1 VIDALVARLKALN
14 IHLSSKDG
22 KLVVDA
28 PRGSLTPELRE
39 ELAAHRDQLIQHVLA
54 PAASI
59 PVLPRTG
66 QGFPLSHAQA
76 RLWLLDRLEG
86 GSRRYNLVT
95 ATRLRMAL
103 DTAALERALGAVID
117 RHEILRTRFVMAGS
131 EPLQV
136 PLTNAPID
144 FAIVDLTTVPEAGRL
159 SVAAR
164 ACQDEARVT
173 FDLAAAPPVRVR
185 LLKFAGDDH
194 VLVLNL
200 HHIVTDARSFEMFA
214 RDFERAYAGE
224 ALSPFPVQYADY
236 AAWQRGA
243 VAGARLQDG
252 IDFWTKELEGLP
264 ELLPLPTDYPRP
276 ATQTYR
282 GGAVPVHVPAPLV
295 AALQQLARSTG
306 ASLFMAVEAVLS
318 VLLSRQSGSRDIA
331 LGAPVTNRPYPELEP
346 LVGFFANTVVLRCRL
361 AEGMSFRDL
370 LKQTKDTT
378 LAAFAHQDTPFEKLV
393 ETRHVRRDLSYS
405 PIFQVMLSYLNRES
419 SGTTADGSVRLSLPQ
434 TDALSDLDWQLRDT
448 AEGLNGFL
456 MYAAD
461 LFSPTT
467 AERLVARFV
476 RTIESVCANPD
487 ASVDAID
494 VIPADE
500 LGQLVETW
508 NDTAAGYPRDRA
520 VHTLFEE
527 QAARTPDAI
536 AVTGGSESWTYRT
549 LNERANAIAIDLA
562 NRGLGRGAR
571 VGLSVE
577 RTPAMLAALF
587 GILKTGASYVP
598 LDPGFP
604 AERLAF
610 MAADAGL
617 ALTITDDDLAG
628 YAGRSAAE
636 GPSLPVSGDD
646 LMYTIYTS
654 GSTGRPKGVMIPHRA
669 VVNFLTSM
677 ARQPGLRAGDSLLA
691 VTTLSF
697 DIAVLELFGP
707 LMVGA
712 RVVLAQRPDV
722 ADPNR
727 LMALLEHEAITVMQA
742 TPAAWRML
750 LAAGWRGRSNLTIL
764 CGGEALPRD
773 LAREL
778 RPRGA
783 ALWNMYGPTETTV
796 WSAVRE
802 VPPVTDDAPV
812 VGVESIGRPIANTQL
827 YVTSATGAL
836 LPAGA
841 VGELCIGGDG
851 VALGY
856 LNQPALTAEKFVANP
871 FITSHSRHVRHLG
884 QPATVALMYRTG
896 DRARWQVDGTV
907 EFLGRLDHQVKLR
920 GFRIELGEIE
930 SVLGRHAAVAHCAVM
945 VRDTGHDSMLVAYYA
960 GSNVAVDELREHLRR
975 SVPDY
980 MVPSAFIRLERLP
993 LTPNGKVDRTQLPD
1007 VDRPAAAAG
1016 EAPAGDTER
1025 AIAMLWEGVLNVS
1038 GPARDANFFDLGGH
1052 SLLIVHLHQRLVETL
1067 GATCDTLDLF
1077 RYPTIRQQAALL
1089 DGAAARRDVRAEAGT
1104 HGQRQQQALM
1114 RQRAMAAGRKR

>member
-1 VIDALVARLKALN
+1 MIDALVARLQALN
-14 IHLSSKDG
+14 IRWSSSDG
-22 KLVVDA
+22 KLVIDA

-39 ELAAHRDQLIQHVLA
+39 ELAAHRDQLLQLALA
-54 PAASI
+54 PATSI
-59 PVLPRTG
+59 PVRPRTG

-95 ATRLRMAL
+95 ATRLRMAI
-103 DTAALERALGAVID
+103 DVAAIERALTAVVN
-117 RHEILRTRFVMAGS
+117 RHEVLRTRFVMAGG

-136 PLTNAPID
+136 PLTDSPID
-144 FAIVDLTTVPEAGRL
+144 FAVIDHTSITEADRL
-159 SVAAR
+159 AVASR
-164 ACQDEARVT
+164 ACQDEARVS
-173 FDLAAAPPVRVR
+173 FDLSAAPPVRVR
-185 LLKFAGDDH
+185 LLRFAGDDH

-214 RDFERAYAGE
+214 RDFERAYGGE
-224 ALSPFPVQYADY
+224 TLAPLPLQYADY

-243 VAGARLQDG
+243 VAGARLQEG
-252 IDFWTKELEGLP
+252 IDFWTKELAGLP

-282 GGAVPVHVPAPLV
+282 GGAVPVHVPASLV
-295 AALQQLARSTG
+295 SALQQVARASG
-306 ASLFMAVEAVLS
+306 ASLFMAVEAVIA

-331 LGAPVTNRPYPELEP
+331 IGAPVTNRPYPELEP
-346 LVGFFANTVVLRCRL
+346 LIGFFANTVVLRCRI

-370 LKQTKDTT
+370 LKQTKDTM

-393 ETRHVRRDLSYS
+393 ETMHVRRDLSYS

-419 SGTTADGSVRLSLPQ
+419 SSVASGSERLSLPQ
-434 TDALSDLDWQLRDT
+434 QDALADLDWQLRDS
-448 AEGLNGFL
+448 ADGLNGFL

-467 AERLVARFV
+467 AERMVARFV

-487 ASVDAID
+487 ALVDAGEQRLAVID
-494 VIPADE
+494 VIPAGERREMVD
-500 LGQLVETW
+500 GW
-508 NDTAAGYPRDRA
+508 NQTAADYPRDRA

-527 QAARTPDAI
+527 QAARTPAAV
-536 AVTGGSESWTYRT
+536 AVTGAGESWSYRA
-549 LNERANAIAIDLA
+549 LNERANAIATDLVK
-562 NRGLGRGAR
+562 RGVGRGAR

-577 RTPAMLAALF
+577 RTPAMLAALL

-610 MAADAGL
+610 MAADADL
-617 ALTITDDDLAG
+617 ALTLGDDDLA
-628 YAGRSAAE
+628 AFDGRAE
-636 GPSLPVSGDD
+636 ASGPPVAVSGDD

-669 VVNFLTSM
+669 VVNFLASM
-677 ARQPGLRAGDSLLA
+677 ARQPGLHATDSLLA

-697 DIAVLELFGP
+697 DIAVLELFLP
-707 LMVGA
+707 LTVGG

-727 LMALLEHEAITVMQA
+727 LIALLEAEAITVMQA

-750 LAAGWRGRSNLTIL
+750 LAAGWRGRSGMTIL

-778 RPRGA
+778 RPRCA

-802 VPPVTDDAPV
+802 VPPVADSTSV

-827 YVTSATGAL
+827 YVTSANGAL

-856 LNQPALTAEKFVANP
+856 LNQPELSAERFVANP
-871 FITSHSRHVRHLG
+871 FVTAPGAR
-884 QPATVALMYRTG
+884 MYRTG
-896 DRARWQVDGTV
+896 DRARWQPDGTV

-920 GFRIELGEIE
+920 GFRIEPGEIE
-930 SVLGRHAAVAHCAVM
+930 SVLGRHPAVTHCAVM
-945 VRDTGHDSMLVAYYA
+945 VRDTGHDSSLVAYYVS
-960 GSNVAVDELREHLRR
+960 GEVAVDELREHLRR

-980 MVPSAFIRLERLP
+980 MVPSVFVRLERLP

-1007 VDRPAAAAG
+1007 VERPAAAAG
-1016 EAPAGDTER
+1016 EAPAGDSER
-1025 AIAMLWEGVLNVS
+1025 AIAKLWEDVLHVS

-1052 SLLIVHLHQRLVETL
+1052 SLLIVHLHQRLVESL

-1089 DGAAARRDVRAEAGT
+1089 DGSGTRRDLRAEAGS

-1114 RQRAMAAGRKR
+1114 RQRALAAGRKR

>member
-1 VIDALVARLKALN
+1 MIDQLVATLKARD
-14 IHLSSKDG
+14 IRLSSNGG
-22 KLVVDA
+22 KLVIDA
-28 PRGSLTPELRE
+28 PRGSLTPELRQ
-39 ELAAHRDQLIQHVLA
+39 ELATHRDQLLQHVLA
-54 PAASI
+54 PPASI
-59 PVLPRTG
+59 PVRPRTG

-95 ATRLRMAL
+95 ATRLRMAI
-103 DTAALERALGAVID
+103 DPVAFECALAEVVR
-117 RHEILRTRFVMAGS
+117 RHEVLRTRFVLAGG
-131 EPLQV
+131 EPLQL
-136 PLTNAPID
+136 PLADAPIA
-144 FAIVDLTTVPEAGRL
+144 FEIVDQQDVPEADRL
-159 SVAAR
+159 AEAAR
-164 ACQDEARVT
+164 ACHAESRVS
-173 FDLAAAPPVRVR
+173 FDLSAAPPVRVR
-185 LLKFAGDDH
+185 LLRFADDDH

-200 HHIVTDARSFEMFA
+200 HHIVTDARSLDIFA

-224 ALSPFPVQYADY
+224 ALPPLVVQYADY
-236 AAWQRGA
+236 AAWQRSA

-252 IDFWTKELEGLP
+252 IDFWTKELAGLP

-282 GGAVPVHVPAPLV
+282 GGAVPVHVPPQLV
-295 AALQQLARSTG
+295 TALQQLARSAG
-306 ASLFMAVEAVLS
+306 ASLFMAVEAVLAV
-318 VLLSRQSGSRDIA
+318 VLARQSGSRDIA
-331 LGAPVTNRPYPELEP
+331 IGAPVTNRPYPELEP
-346 LVGFFANTVVLRCRL
+346 LIGFFANTVVLRCRIG
-361 AEGMSFRDL
+361 EGQAFRDL
-370 LKQTKDTT
+370 LKQTKETT

-393 ETRHVRRDLSYS
+393 ETLHVRRDLSYS

-419 SGTTADGSVRLSLPQ
+419 SGSSASGSERLSLPQ
-434 TDALSDLDWQLRDT
+434 QDALSDLDWQLRDT

-461 LFSPTT
+461 LFSPET

-476 RTIESVCANPD
+476 RAIESVCANPD
-487 ASVDAID
+487 ALVDAID

-500 LGQLVETW
+500 RRQMIEGW
-508 NDTAAGYPRDRA
+508 NQTAAAYPRNRA
-520 VHTLFEE
+520 VHTLVEE
-527 QAARTPDAI
+527 QAARTPDAV
-536 AVTGGSESWTYRT
+536 AVTGAGESWSYRT
-549 LNERANAIAIDLA
+549 LNQRANAVAVDLA
-562 NRGLGRGAR
+562 AGGVGKGAR
-571 VGLSVE
+571 VGLKVE
-577 RTPAMLAALF
+577 RTPGMLAALL

-617 ALTITDDDLAG
+617 ALTLTDTELA
-628 YAGRSAAE
+628 AFEGRLAVD
-636 GPSLPVSGDD
+636 GPAVPVSGDD
-646 LMYTIYTS
+646 VMYTIYTS
-654 GSTGRPKGVMIPHRA
+654 GSTGQPKGVMIPHRA
-669 VVNFLTSM
+669 VVNFLKSM
-677 ARQPGLRAGDSLLA
+677 ARQPGLRASDSLLA

-697 DIAVLELFGP
+697 DIAVLELFLP
-707 LMVGA
+707 LTVGA

-722 ADPNR
+722 ADPQR
-727 LMALLEHEAITVMQA
+727 LMALLEREAITVMQA
-742 TPAAWRML
+742 TPAMWRML
-750 LAAGWRGRSNLTIL
+750 LAAGWKGRDALTIL

-773 LAREL
+773 LAHEL
-778 RPRGA
+778 RPRCA

-802 VPPVTDDAPV
+802 VPPFLNGDSV
-812 VGVESIGRPIANTQL
+812 VGVEPIGRPIANTQL

-856 LNQPALTAEKFVANP
+856 LNQPALTGERFAANP
-871 FITSHSRHVRHLG
+871 FVTSAGAR
-884 QPATVALMYRTG
+884 MYRTG
-896 DRARWQVDGTV
+896 DRARWQPDGTV

-920 GFRIELGEIE
+920 GFRIEPGEIE
-930 SVLGRHAAVAHCAVM
+930 SVLGRHPEVAHCAVM
-945 VRDTGHDSMLVAYYA
+945 VRGAGPEAALVAYYV
-960 GSNVAVDELREHLRR
+960 GGNVSADSLRELLRV

-980 MVPSAFIRLERLP
+980 MVPSAFVRLERMP
-993 LTPNGKVDRTQLPD
+993 LTPNGKADRTQLPD
-1007 VDRPAAAAG
+1007 VDRPAAPVG

-1025 AIAMLWEGVLNVS
+1025 AIAELWEAVLPVR

-1052 SLLIVHLHQRLVETL
+1052 SLLIVHLHQRLVESL

-1089 DGAAARRDVRAEAGT
+1089 DGAAARRDVRAEAGAQ
-1104 HGQRQQQALM
+1104 GQRQQQALM
-1114 RQRAMAAGRKR
+1114 RQRAMAAGRQR

>member
-1 VIDALVARLKALN
+1 VIDELVARLKTLN

-28 PRGSLTPELRE
+28 PRGSLTPELRQ

-54 PAASI
+54 PPVSI

-95 ATRLRMAL
+95 ATRLRMAIDL
-103 DTAALERALGAVID
+103 APLQRALGAVIN
-117 RHEILRTRFVMAGS
+117 RHEILRTRFVMAGG

-136 PLTNAPID
+136 PLTDAPID
-144 FAIVDLTTVPEAGRL
+144 FAVVDLKAVPESGRL
-159 SVAAR
+159 AAAAS
-164 ACQDEARVT
+164 ACQDEARVS

-185 LLKFAGDDH
+185 LLRFADDDH

-214 RDFERAYAGE
+214 RDFERAYAGDT
-224 ALSPFPVQYADY
+224 LTPLTVQYADY

-295 AALQQLARSTG
+295 AALQQLARSAG
-306 ASLFMAVEAVLS
+306 ASLFMAVEAVIA

-346 LVGFFANTVVLRCRL
+346 LIGFFANTVVLRCRL

-419 SGTTADGSVRLSLPQ
+419 LGSTADGSERLSLPQ
-434 TDALSDLDWQLRDT
+434 LDALSDLDWQLRDS

-461 LFSPTT
+461 LFSPAT

-487 ASVDAID
+487 ALIDAID

-500 LGQLVETW
+500 RRQLVEAW
-508 NDTAAGYPRDRA
+508 NETDRDYPRDRA
-520 VHTLFEE
+520 VHTLVEE

-536 AVTGGSESWTYRT
+536 AVTGAGESWSYRT

-562 NRGLGRGAR
+562 GRGIGRGAR

-577 RTPAMLAALF
+577 RTPAMLAALL

-617 ALTITDDDLAG
+617 ALTLTDDDLARFE
-628 YAGRSAAE
+628 GRSASE

-646 LMYTIYTS
+646 VMYTIYTS
-654 GSTGRPKGVMIPHRA
+654 GSTGRPKGVIIPHGA

-677 ARQPGLRAGDSLLA
+677 ARQPGLAATDSLLA

-697 DIAVLELFGP
+697 DIAVLELFLP
-707 LMVGA
+707 LIVGA

-727 LMALLEHEAITVMQA
+727 LIALLEREAITVMQA

-750 LAAGWRGRSNLTIL
+750 LAAGWRGQASLKIL

-802 VPPVTDDAPV
+802 VPAVADGEPVI
-812 VGVESIGRPIANTQL
+812 GVESIGRPIANTQL
-827 YVTSATGAL
+827 YVTAPGGAL

-851 VALGY
+851 VAIGY
-856 LNQPALTAEKFVANP
+856 LNQPALTDERFVPNP
-871 FITSHSRHVRHLG
+871 FVTTPGARL
-884 QPATVALMYRTG
+884 YRTG
-896 DRARWQVDGTV
+896 DRARWQADGTI

-920 GFRIELGEIE
+920 GFRIEPGEIE
-930 SVLGRHAAVAHCAVM
+930 SVLGRHEAVAHCAVM
-945 VRDTGHDSMLVAYYA
+945 VRDTGHDSALVAYYV
-960 GSNVAVDELREHLRR
+960 GTGVAVDELREHLRR

-980 MVPSAFIRLERLP
+980 MVPSVFVRLERMP

-1025 AIAMLWEGVLNVS
+1025 AIAELWEGVLHVS

-1104 HGQRQQQALM
+1104 QGQRQQQALM

>member
-1 VIDALVARLKALN
+1 MIEELAARLKTLN
-14 IHLSSKDG
+14 IRLSSTDG
-22 KLVVDA
+22 KLVIDA
-28 PRGSLTPELRE
+28 PRGSLTPELRD
-39 ELAAHRDQLIQHVLA
+39 ELAAHRDQLIQLVLT
-54 PAASI
+54 PSASI
-59 PVLPRTG
+59 PVRPRTG

-95 ATRLRMAL
+95 ATRLRMAIDL
-103 DTAALERALGAVID
+103 AALKRALGAVVS
-117 RHEILRTRFVMAGS
+117 RHEVLRTRFVMAGG

-136 PLTNAPID
+136 PLADGPID
-144 FAIVDLTTVPEAGRL
+144 FAVIEYAAVPYAERL
-159 SVAAR
+159 AAASR
-164 ACQDEARVT
+164 ACQDESRVS
-173 FDLAAAPPVRVR
+173 FDLSAAPPVRVR
-185 LLKFAGDDH
+185 LLRFAADDH

-200 HHIVTDARSFEMFA
+200 HHIVTDARSLEMLA

-224 ALSPFPVQYADY
+224 TLTPLPLQYADY

-243 VAGARLQDG
+243 VAGERLQDG
-252 IDFWTKELEGLP
+252 IDYWTKQLAGLP
-264 ELLPLPTDYPRP
+264 ELLSLPTDYPRP

-295 AALQQLARSTG
+295 SALQQVARASG
-306 ASLFMAVEAVLS
+306 ASLFMAVEAVIA

-331 LGAPVTNRPYPELEP
+331 IGAPVTNRPYPELEP
-346 LVGFFANTVVLRCRL
+346 LIGFFANTVVLRCRIG
-361 AEGMSFRDL
+361 EGQTFREL
-370 LKQTKDTT
+370 LKQTTDTT

-393 ETRHVRRDLSYS
+393 ETLHVRRDLSYS

-419 SGTTADGSVRLSLPQ
+419 SGSTAGGSERLSLPQ
-434 TDALSDLDWQLRDT
+434 QDALSDLDWQLRET
-448 AEGLNGFL
+448 ADGLNGFL

-461 LFSPTT
+461 LFSPAT
-467 AERLVARFV
+467 AERLVARLV
-476 RTIESVCANPD
+476 RTIEVVCANPD
-487 ASVDAID
+487 VLVDVID

-500 LGQLVETW
+500 RRQMIDGW
-508 NDTAAGYPRDRA
+508 NQTRADYPCDRA

-536 AVTGGSESWTYRT
+536 AVTGAGKSWSYRA
-549 LNERANAIAIDLA
+549 LNERANAVANDLVQ
-562 NRGLGRGAR
+562 RGLGRGAR

-577 RTPAMLAALF
+577 RTPTMLAALL

-617 ALTITDDDLAG
+617 VLTLTDADLAAFDDRAESAGPAVSVSSDDLI
-628 YAGRSAAE
+628 
-636 GPSLPVSGDD
+636 
-646 LMYTIYTS
+646 YTIYTS

-669 VVNFLTSM
+669 VVNFLASM
-677 ARQPGLRAGDSLLA
+677 ARQPGLFAADSLLA

-697 DIAVLELFGP
+697 DIAVLELFLP
-707 LMVGA
+707 LMVGG
-712 RVVLAQRPDV
+712 RVVLAQRQDV
-722 ADPNR
+722 ADPHR
-727 LMALLEHEAITVMQA
+727 LIALLEREAITVMQA
-742 TPAAWRML
+742 TPATWRML
-750 LAAGWRGRSNLTIL
+750 LAAGWRGRSSLTIL
-764 CGGEALPRD
+764 CGGEALPKD

-778 RPRGA
+778 RSRCA

-796 WSAVRE
+796 WSAIGE
-802 VPPVTDDAPV
+802 VPPIAAGALVA
-812 VGVESIGRPIANTQL
+812 GVESIGRPIANTQL
-827 YVTSATGAL
+827 YVTAAQAAQAAL
-836 LPAGA
+836 LPVGA

-856 LNQPALTAEKFVANP
+856 LNQPELSAERFVANP
-871 FITSHSRHVRHLG
+871 FV
-884 QPATVALMYRTG
+884 ATTGARMYRTG
-896 DRARWQVDGTV
+896 DRARWQPDGTI

-920 GFRIELGEIE
+920 GFRIEPGEIE
-930 SVLGRHAAVAHCAVM
+930 SVLGRHPAVTHCAVM
-945 VRDTGHDSMLVAYYA
+945 VRDTGHDSSLVAFYVS
-960 GSNVAVDELREHLRR
+960 GDVAVDDLREHLRQ

-980 MVPSAFIRLERLP
+980 MVPSVFVRLDRLP
-993 LTPNGKVDRTQLPD
+993 LTPNGKVDRTQLPE
-1007 VDRPAAAAG
+1007 VERPSATAG
-1016 EAPAGDTER
+1016 EAPAGNTER
-1025 AIAMLWEGVLNVS
+1025 AIADLWEDVLHVS

-1052 SLLIVHLHQRLVETL
+1052 SLLIVHLHQRLVESL

-1089 DGAAARRDVRAEAGT
+1089 DGTGTRRDLRAEAVS

-1114 RQRAMAAGRKR
+1114 RQRALAA